1 MIEYKCREGT
11 VMTEYP
17 EDLSYT
23 ADHEW
28 VKVGNE
34 SVVRVGIT
42 AFATEALGDIVFVS
56 PPSLGDEVNA
66 GDTVAEL
73 ESTKSVSEVYTP
85 VSGVIARINEAVLD
99 SPDLINSDPYGEGWL
114 FEVEVTGMEQLDEL
128 LDVSAY
134 TSQLD

>member
-1 MIEYKCREGT
+1 
-11 VMTEYP
+11 MTEYP